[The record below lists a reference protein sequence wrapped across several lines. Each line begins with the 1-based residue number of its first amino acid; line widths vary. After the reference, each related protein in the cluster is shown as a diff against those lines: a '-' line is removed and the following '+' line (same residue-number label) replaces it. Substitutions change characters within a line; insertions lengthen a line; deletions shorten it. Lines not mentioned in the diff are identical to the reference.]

1 MADVVVVGAGPV
13 GSLLSA
19 ELARRGVD
27 VALVE
32 RRTGPGDGTRAI
44 GVHSPVLAA
53 LEASGVTERILAEAM
68 RVSRGEARSGG
79 RTLGVVRF
87 ARLDRRFPFVAT
99 LPQHATEAAL
109 AHGSPPPQ
117 RGATVTAVRPEG
129 SGIRVSLDEGDDLVA
144 PLAVVA
150 GGWRARGLVY
160 RAGAVRVRPYADRYV
175 MADVAAPRDDDR
187 AVIDIDGRGVLES
200 FPLPGARRR
209 YVAWDG
215 GAADAGAPDVGA
227 PGAGAADAGAPDVL
241 GERLRAALRARGEH
255 DAAAQVERATSFEV
269 RRAVAPALRRDR
281 LFVIGDTA
289 HEVSPIGGQG
299 MNLGLLDAATLAP
312 LLAAWVRTG
321 VAPDAELDRWERRRV
336 ASARTAARLATV
348 NTSLGRALPPAADA
362 VRRAG
367 LRLALL
373 PPGARLLAHAYS
385 MGFDR
390 DA

>member
-27 VALVE
+27 VAVVE
-32 RRTGPGDGTRAI
+32 RRAGSGDGTRAI

-53 LEASGVTERILAEAM
+53 LEASGVTERILAGAT

-87 ARLDRRFPFVAT
+87 DRLDRRFPFVAT

-109 AHGSPPPQ
+109 AQGAPPPR
-117 RGATVTAVRPEG
+117 RGATVTAVRPER
-129 SGIRVSLDEGDDLVA
+129 SGIRVSIDQGDDLVA
-144 PLAVVA
+144 ALAVVA
-150 GGWRARGLVY
+150 GGWRARDLVY

-175 MADVAAPRDDDR
+175 MADVAAARDDDR

-209 YVAWDG
+209 FVAWDG
-215 GAADAGAPDVGA
+215 GAPDAGAPD
-227 PGAGAADAGAPDVL
+227 AGAPAEL

-255 DAAAQVERATSFEV
+255 DAAAQVEHATSFEV

-321 VAPDAELDRWERRRV
+321 VAPHTELDRWERRRV
-336 ASARTAARLATV
+336 ASARTAARLAAV
-348 NTSLGRALPPAADA
+348 NTSLGRALPPPADA

-385 MGFDR
+385 MSFDR

>member
-13 GSLLSA
+13 GLLLSA

-53 LEASGVTERILAEAM
+53 LEASGVTERILAEAT

-87 ARLDRRFPFVAT
+87 DRLDRRFPFVAT

-160 RAGAVRVRPYADRYV
+160 RSGAVRVRPYADRYV

-215 GAADAGAPDVGA
+215 
-227 PGAGAADAGAPDVL
+227 GAGAADAGAPDVL